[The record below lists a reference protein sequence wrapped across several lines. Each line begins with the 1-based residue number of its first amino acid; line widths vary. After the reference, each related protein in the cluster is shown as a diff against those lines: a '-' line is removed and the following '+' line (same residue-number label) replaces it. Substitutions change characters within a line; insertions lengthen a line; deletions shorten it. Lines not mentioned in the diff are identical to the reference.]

1 MKEEVT
7 NSVSGI
13 EGKKEPL
20 NKKKMAKRKKK
31 KDCPMKESKELS
43 FTKSNFMKLAKA
55 GNGVVV
61 FGTGGGYSDTSEFK
75 LSGKILNANTDK
87 KKVDMFFNNAKQ
99 SVNGA
104 KDPNMKGRTFKI
116 RAESYRMNR
125 YAGQDWDGT
134 GATYI
139 VGKIAKAKKAGKSST
154 PKKDKGKPS
163 KENQDIKGNGNVKE
177 YYVSPEGFVLFAE
190 AGVLRSVMRNKNG
203 RMVKVRIHKKAH
215 KGAADVTTGGKKR
228 TRSSIRKNVLKM
240 GGISKM
246 KKKSRKLK
254 KTLKKGKARR
264 AVGSKKVS
272 RINISKR
279 LK

>member
-7 NSVSGI
+7 NSVAGI
-13 EGKKEPL
+13 EGKEEPL

-31 KDCPMKESKELS
+31 GDCPMKER
-43 FTKSNFMKLAKA
+43 
-55 GNGVVV
+55 
-61 FGTGGGYSDTSEFK
+61 Y
-75 LSGKILNANTDK
+75 K
-87 KKVDMFFNNAKQ
+87 K
-99 SVNGA
+99 
-104 KDPNMKGRTFKI
+104 T
-116 RAESYRMNR
+116 R

-134 GATYI
+134 GATYV
-139 VGKIAKAKKAGKSST
+139 VGKITKAKKAGKSST
-154 PKKDKGKPS
+154 PKRDKGKPS
-163 KENQDIKGNGNVKE
+163 KESQDTKGNGNVKE

-228 TRSSIRKNVLKM
+228 TKSSIRKNILKM

-246 KKKSRKLK
+246 KKKSRILK
-254 KTLKKGKARR
+254 KTLKKGKSRR
-264 AVGSKKVS
+264 AVGAKKVS
-272 RINISKR
+272 RINISKH